1 MEVMYSTMGWTEEPY
16 ETVSLQGLDAILRLP
31 RVKVLTAMLTMGN
44 FAPAP
49 EASHTICSRQA
60 PTDGAYIPVNADPPA
75 VGRACYG
82 QKAKVIVKRVRQFFE
97 QLKLHLG
104 SEAKGTIFNNTAE
117 ITALACGV
125 SVRTV
130 TNVGKRNDFV
140 HDLIPRAA
148 KIPHHGRKLLR
159 ETTVRRHG
167 EKWGEIVRHLIHDKL
182 KQEVHVTVEDLQMEL
197 HELYPSFNLSCSTLR
212 RLMHGLGFSYR
223 INKGQ
228 PYIFERLDIV
238 RKRELYL
245 RNIANARSQGHCLVF
260 MDETWVFESMT
271 TKRGWNDNNISR
283 FAPEA
288 VLQEYSAG
296 KTAAKSRGRR
306 GIVIGA
312 ITDEGVV
319 PGCTRVIVSG
329 HRSSEEDMNHATF
342 EGWLRECIPH
352 MQSFAEGRPV
362 SLILDNAP
370 YHSRLLEK
378 IPNKSSTKAQI
389 EDYLRSKG
397 VEVPV
402 DSTKA
407 ALLEELND
415 FIASRGGVAALRRYA
430 TEAICAESI
439 HMFIKS
445 SIPLNLRQICATVKT
460 ANMC

>member
-1 MEVMYSTMGWTEEPY
+1 MSSQRRGNDFSSIARRLLLSRESRHDYSVGAYVEIRDSPADEEVRDCAANVEIRDSPADEEVRDCAANVEIRDSAADEEIRDSAADTEIRDSAN
-16 ETVSLQGLDAILRLP
+16 ETTEITNHRVVECMDVADTANVEAEVSNDD
-31 RVKVLTAMLTMGN
+31 
-44 FAPAP
+44 
-49 EASHTICSRQA
+49 A

-288 VLQEYSAG
+288 VLQEYSA
-296 KTAAKSRGRR
+296 
-306 GIVIGA
+306 
-312 ITDEGVV
+312 
-319 PGCTRVIVSG
+319 
-329 HRSSEEDMNHATF
+329 
-342 EGWLRECIPH
+342 
-352 MQSFAEGRPV
+352 
-362 SLILDNAP
+362 
-370 YHSRLLEK
+370 
-378 IPNKSSTKAQI
+378 
-389 EDYLRSKG
+389 
-397 VEVPV
+397 
-402 DSTKA
+402 
-407 ALLEELND
+407 LND

-430 TEAICAESI
+430 TEAICAEYGVNVIRLPPFHCFFNPIELCWSQLKD
-439 HMFIKS
+439 HLTKMGKPS
-445 SIPLNLRQICATVKT
+445 DALQLLLYAEQRGRWKKT
-460 ANMC
+460 KKQPSQYRM